1 MSRRVNHV
9 NVGVAHLHHLFV
21 LERYERYGC
30 PRRLVEAIRSPCA
43 PSKVG
48 APRQVVGMDVRV
60 DHLGDR
66 ATYLLSKLYVGI
78 DILVGIDDRQLSS
91 TETADRVRKAA
102 GLAMLK
108 AG

>member
-1 MSRRVNHV
+1 
-9 NVGVAHLHHLFV
+9 
-21 LERYERYGC
+21 
-30 PRRLVEAIRSPCA
+30 
-43 PSKVG
+43 
-48 APRQVVGMDVRV
+48 MDVRV